1 MELASYAILALV
13 VVASLAG
20 LSRPGIGAAL
30 GFLVF
35 AIEQGL
41 ASGIPYFVA
50 RPALWNL
57 LSAFIVLL
65 LLGSAIVRGSYRLR
79 GFFRPVFVSSLVFVA
94 YFVWACSW
102 GPMPDVQALAMG
114 VGPYV
119 AIQLVLVPLLIQS
132 EPDARA
138 MFEWLVVCGVG
149 IGLLALLHMDAARN
163 AQRLQLGAAG
173 SSGVGMNPMALS
185 EACALAAMVL
195 ALWTKSTSNRWWALA
210 RWPLIIGCLA
220 VAGLA
225 SRGEV
230 FAALAAVTLATLM
243 VPEGG
248 LSQRSFRVISTMLLG
263 AVSLYLVLETAVST
277 RYSVERLE
285 GDAHVRYFASST
297 MLSVFGA
304 TPESWFRGLGTNY
317 SMMLLGIYP
326 HNQPV
331 QALTEGGI
339 LGACLWLAVHGFA
352 LRAYLG
358 ARSKCTTAPSRF
370 VLRVA
375 TALWVYFLVIGL
387 KRGHVLDVWA
397 LSAAVVLERCALTL
411 TQVRAKLAPGAAH
424 NVGVSGRPEALASDR
439 LGVRSSRAPEPLR
452 RVETRG

>member
-13 VVASLAG
+13 VVASLGG
-20 LSRPGIGAAL
+20 LVRPGIGAAL

-50 RPALWNL
+50 RPTLWNL
-57 LSAFIVLL
+57 VSAFTVMMLLLSAVL
-65 LLGSAIVRGSYRLR
+65 RGRYRLR
-79 GFFRPVFVSSLVFVA
+79 GFFRPGFISSVLFIG

-102 GPMPDVQALAMG
+102 GPMPDVWQLANS
-114 VGPYV
+114 VVPYA
-119 AIQLVLVPLLIQS
+119 AIQIVLVPLLVQS
-132 EPDARA
+132 EADARA
-138 MFEWLVVCGVG
+138 MFDWLAICGIG
-149 IGLLALLHMDAARN
+149 IGLLALVHLNAAEN
-163 AQRLQLGAAG
+163 TQRLQLTAA
-173 SSGVGMNPMALS
+173 GVGMNPMALS

-195 ALWTKSTSNRWWALA
+195 ALMSKGTSSPWWTLT
-210 RWPLIIGCLA
+210 RWPLVVGCLA

-230 FAALAAVTLATLM
+230 FSALAGVTLATLL

-248 LSQRSFRVISTMLLG
+248 FGQRTFRVASTVLLG
-263 AVSLYLVLETAVST
+263 VVSIYLVLETEVST

-297 MLSVFGA
+297 MLSVYGA

-317 SMMLLGIYP
+317 STMLLGIYP

-339 LGACLWLAVHGFA
+339 LGAGLWLSVHGFA
-352 LRAYLG
+352 LRAYLR
-358 ARSKCTTAPSRF
+358 ARPRCTTNSARV
-370 VLRVA
+370 VLRIA
-375 TALWVYFLVIGL
+375 TALWLYFVVVGF

-397 LSAAVVLERCALTL
+397 ISAAVVLERCALAL
-411 TQVRAKLAPGAAH
+411 TEARPAPVASLAPSPARGQAR
-424 NVGVSGRPEALASDR
+424 GLA
-439 LGVRSSRAPEPLR
+439 RA
-452 RVETRG
+452 ETRA